1 MERGWAARSRR
12 WVSLPEDIP
21 SSRGILSPPG
31 LRARTSRPARGNFPG
46 ALRERSPPQVSPG
59 GRPSVV
65 VVMVVMAGGT
75 FALSPGQV
83 HIYATASDRNSDLSE
98 QTGGIKN

>member
-46 ALRERSPPQVSPG
+46 ALRGRSPPQVSPG

-65 VVMVVMAGGT
+65 VVMVGGT